1 MGKFNKKFLEELSE
15 IIYNDPKSVRVVN
28 KYRHQYSLIR
38 FQKHAPG
45 IEELVNETAWRITLS
60 IQDAKTKLTVAEIM
74 LTEGGWAMTDTSFT
88 DTLTG
93 KEHLLFKP
101 LPTHIEKIQEI
112 EEQKELDKIEEKFI
126 KKQTSD
132 VNPLTQLYNEMK
144 DKAEGKTSQRVTAL
158 GKGNPALIDFTKAPT
173 DD

>member
-1 MGKFNKKFLEELSE
+1 MSKFNKKFLEELSE
-15 IIYNDPKSVRVVN
+15 IIYNDPKNVRVVN

-38 FQKHAPG
+38 FHKHAPG
-45 IEELVNETAWRITLS
+45 IEELVNETAWRIALS
-60 IQDAKTKLTVAEIM
+60 IQDVKTKLTINEIV
-74 LTEGGWAMTDTSFT
+74 LTEGGWVMTETSFT

-101 LPTHIEKIQEI
+101 LPAHIEKTQET
-112 EEQKELDKIEEKFI
+112 EEQKELDKLEEKFI

-132 VNPLTQLYNEMK
+132 VNPLTQLYAEMK
-144 DKAEGKTSQRVTAL
+144 DKAEGKTSQKVTAL

-173 DD
+173 EE